1 MSDISEQ
8 NSEFLEEVCEVLIKV
23 FNIPDLYTI
32 NVYDEGRNEYEI
44 KFDTSGYKFKF
55 RVAIDNQCEYKII
68 FIPED
73 KVIFTY
79 KTCNFN
85 KFVSQIESVR
95 ENGIPTLDSNVYY
108 PDFDINGVSKNELD
122 YGFDSQSPNPTLN
135 GCEDEE
141 VEATP
146 VSGKFANDLAGKPNS
161 HVDGEITQIRVVP
174 LKFEGV
180 VIAYRFK
187 TNLGAFDMS
196 KSTAAKFNVDSIKS
210 DKFITL
216 ERVNGI
222 LMSSTEKKIKKLVPD
237 VSDCD
242 EDCIKLIN
250 AMFEA

>member
-1 MSDISEQ
+1 MSSISKQ
-8 NSEFLEEVCEVLIKV
+8 DNEFLEEVCEAISKILNV
-23 FNIPDLYTI
+23 PDLYTI
-32 NVYDEGRNEYEI
+32 NIFNESRNEYEI
-44 KFDTSGYKFKF
+44 KFDASDYKFKF
-55 RVAIDNQCEYKII
+55 RVVVDNQCEYNII
-68 FIPED
+68 YIPED

-85 KFVSQIESVR
+85 KFISQLETVR
-95 ENGIPTLDSNVYY
+95 ANGIPTLDSNIYY
-108 PDFDINGVSKNELD
+108 PSYEINGVSRND
-122 YGFDSQSPNPTLN
+122 SDFGFDNQSSDPTLN

-141 VEATP
+141 VETAP
-146 VSGKFANDLAGKPNS
+146 SSGKFINELAGKPSS
-161 HVDGEITQIRVVP
+161 HVDGDITQIRVVP
-174 LKFEGV
+174 LKFEGK